1 MQKFLGENV
10 IASGPFQVY
19 RAPTCYPC
27 TTAGRGRWQTDM
39 KIQVNDFGL
48 ARWECQVCSEKL
60 TWNKFKQMP
69 GAIAPVGW
77 VSTGVSVHSDSES
90 ANSHSEEDVPIAPH
104 VPPVEDPVSPDLA
117 AFRAAEVK
125 AKRWF
130 FPAKRE
136 PEPAIELGKW
146 VDGGRYWLPCPQKA
160 GGHPFTPSR
169 RPPSPDCFRVIK
181 MPNKYRKAHPL
192 KGKGGEAASSSASG
206 NSGLRTAAQLVA
218 EKEQIRVRAAAID
231 AYLEEQGDALDQ
243 EYLARLDRETLG
255 EAEEHE
261 PEHSDGCPYSSSGN
275 ETGASGHTQS
285 DKDEDEPTPGIV
297 VSASSVCLPARVRP
311 GRATVPTAFLPAI
324 LNRNTLALLTP
335 PEADEDTGPW
345 PEGYTRRPTHGR
357 WRDLGYCPSD
367 PHTPSSFTTVGSAD
381 NVD

>member
-1 MQKFLGENV
+1 
-10 IASGPFQVY
+10 
-19 RAPTCYPC
+19 
-27 TTAGRGRWQTDM
+27 M

-48 ARWECQVCSEKL
+48 ARWECQVCSKKM
-60 TWNKFKQMP
+60 TWNEFKQTP

-77 VSTGVSVHSDSES
+77 VSTGVSFDSDSES
-90 ANSHSEEDVPIAPH
+90 ANSHSEKDIPIAPL

-117 AFRAAEVK
+117 AVPAAEVK
-125 AKRWF
+125 SKRWV

-136 PEPAIELGKW
+136 PEPAIGLGKW

-181 MPNKYRKAHPL
+181 MRRYRKAHPL
-192 KGKGGEAASSSASG
+192 KGKGNEAASSSAAG
-206 NSGLRTAAQLVA
+206 NTGLRTAAQLVA
-218 EKEQIRVRAAAID
+218 EKEQICVRVAAID

-243 EYLARLDRETLG
+243 DYLAHLDQVTLD

-261 PEHSDGCPYSSSGN
+261 PEHPGGPYSSSGN
-275 ETGASGHTQS
+275 ESEVSGHAQS
-285 DKDEDEPTPGIV
+285 DKDEDEPTQGTM
-297 VSASSVCLPARVRP
+297 VSASSVCVPARVRP

-324 LNRNTLALLTP
+324 LNPHTLALLTP
-335 PEADEDTGPW
+335 PEANEDTGPW

-357 WRDLGYCPSD
+357 WRNPGYCPSD